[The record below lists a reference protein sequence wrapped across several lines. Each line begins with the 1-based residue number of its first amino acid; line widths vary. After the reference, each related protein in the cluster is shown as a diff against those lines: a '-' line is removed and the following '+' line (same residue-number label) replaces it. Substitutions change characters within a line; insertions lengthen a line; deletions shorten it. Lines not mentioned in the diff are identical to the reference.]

1 VTPDVRERLSTLFAA
16 DGRGVVAVHV
26 FGSVAR
32 GEQTAA
38 SDIDI
43 AILFAVAPP
52 ATLDSAPF
60 TLAADL
66 ESRLGRSVDV
76 TVLNTASA
84 DLVHRVL
91 RDGEVI
97 IDRDAAARLRFEVAK
112 RNEFFDLEPLRRQ
125 YRRLPAPQPADA
137 R

>member
-1 VTPDVRERLSTLFAA
+1 MTPDVREHLSTFFGA
-16 DGRGVVAVHV
+16 DARGVVAVYV
-26 FGSVAR
+26 FGSLAR
-32 GEQTAA
+32 GEQTPA

-52 ATLDSAPF
+52 ATLDSALF

-66 ESRLGRSVDV
+66 ERLLGRSVDL
-76 TVLNTASA
+76 TMLNTASA

-91 RDGEVI
+91 RDGDVI
-97 IDRDAAARLRFEVAK
+97 IDRDPTARLRFEVAK

-125 YRRLPAPQPADA
+125 YRRLATAQSDS